1 MPPAI
6 LYFSWIPDYGMNWR
20 AAGWWTAIAILLF
33 AFVLIHE
40 LGHALMARNRGVQAE
55 KIVLFPLGGGAYL
68 PDQPERVRDEVLV
81 YAAGPLANI
90 ALALIALPLILSRP
104 DGELLLRYYF
114 QLTGNIV
121 VLPGWLDQLLGL
133 TISVNLLLAFG
144 NLLPAYPLDGGRILR
159 ALLRRPMG
167 MRPATI
173 VVTILGVIIGLALI
187 YLGWRIGD
195 PLLML
200 GAGFIILLSIAEYR
214 NGWQRRRL
222 AKYAL
227 SSVLRPATE
236 SFRVFPQLN
245 YQQACALFTRAEWPV
260 LPVFDEWNQLRGF
273 LESTVLLEEA
283 PKEATSIRP
292 YCEYEFVTATPSDN
306 LLTVTEKIVSANVY
320 GAAIYGQRGKLE
332 GYVFTED
339 VMKLLDTPWKRF
351 LKRWRE

>member
-1 MPPAI
+1 
-6 LYFSWIPDYGMNWR
+6 
-20 AAGWWTAIAILLF
+20 
-33 AFVLIHE
+33 
-40 LGHALMARNRGVQAE
+40 
-55 KIVLFPLGGGAYL
+55 
-68 PDQPERVRDEVLV
+68 
-81 YAAGPLANI
+81 
-90 ALALIALPLILSRP
+90 
-104 DGELLLRYYF
+104 
-114 QLTGNIV
+114 

-159 ALLRRPMG
+159 ALLRRPVG
-167 MRPATI
+167 ERRATV
-173 VVTILGVIIGLALI
+173 VVTILGMIIGLALI

-222 AKYAL
+222 AKHAL
-227 SSVLRPATE
+227 SSVLRPANE
-236 SFRVFPQLN
+236 SYRVFPQIN
-245 YQQACALFTRAEWPV
+245 YQQACTLFTKAKWPV

-283 PKEATSIRP
+283 TEETNSIRP
-292 YCEYEFVTATPSDN
+292 FCEYEFVTASPSEN

-351 LKRWRE
+351 LKRWRK